1 MEKKE
6 KRSGERILVIYAG
19 IICIIYMAMA
29 VFGERYLYSDG
40 SNYFLNVAS
49 SGNFSIYPIGR
60 ATCDRLM
67 QCLAITGVKC
77 GIDSLKIIGGLF
89 AIGCTFW
96 PSFSFLFSLKVC
108 IEHKRRDL
116 EILLFIIDSM
126 ILFFYGFFC
135 QLESVIGVT
144 NYLCLLLLFLLYD
157 GKEGCW
163 EKIELVYMIAGSLLC
178 YHLNEYYCVWSVV
191 LAAIMLYR
199 VLGKRNRLNKG
210 FAILVIWHLICA
222 YTSYMSIS
230 ARGEVPGLAES
241 LIAIFNRKF
250 FILIIGV
257 LIFYIII
264 SLENFKVP
272 ILIKRSVELI
282 FFIGAAYYTV
292 TRAGAVARMGYDIRF
307 ALFGGGGILGIILF
321 IICRNGDKIIVG
333 KMETLCT
340 LITVLVA
347 FYMLLSGIQ
356 FRKFNTAYYD
366 ICASETT
373 EGFIKEEDNI
383 MRESFYY
390 IDWISPLQSVAVQGI
405 RGKKKIDTIISGSES
420 FIDQYSIETYPNL
433 ERYGINYENT
443 FRIVKNKN

>member
-1 MEKKE
+1 MKKREEKNSE
-6 KRSGERILVIYAG
+6 NILIISAG
-19 IICIIYMAMA
+19 IICTVYMIMA

-40 SNYFLNVAS
+40 ANYFLNVAS
-49 SGNFSIYPIGR
+49 SGNFSIYPLGR
-60 ATCDRLM
+60 TTCDKLM
-67 QCLAITGVKC
+67 QCFAVMGVKC
-77 GIDSLKIIGGLF
+77 GIDSLKIIGSLF
-89 AIGCTFW
+89 AVGCTCW

-108 IEHKRRDL
+108 IEHKRKDL
-116 EILLFIIDSM
+116 EVLIFIIDSM

-157 GKEGCW
+157 GKENCQKRAEW
-163 EKIELVYMIAGSLLC
+163 IYMIAGSLLC

-191 LAAIMLYR
+191 LAVIMLYR
-199 VLGKRNRLNKG
+199 ILGKRNRLSREY
-210 FAILVIWHLICA
+210 AVLAIWHLFCA
-222 YTSYMSIS
+222 YTSYTSIS
-230 ARGEVPGLAES
+230 ARGDIPGLSES

-250 FILIIGV
+250 FILTIGI

-272 ILIKRSVELI
+272 ILIKRAVELA
-282 FFIGAAYYTV
+282 FFVGTVYYVV

-321 IICRNGDKIIVG
+321 IICRRGDKIIIG
-333 KMETLCT
+333 KMKTLCT

-347 FYMLLSGIQ
+347 FYMLLSGTQ
-356 FRKFNTAYYD
+356 FRKFNTTYYD

-373 EGFIKEEDNI
+373 KGFIKEEDNI

-390 IDWISPLQSVAVQGI
+390 IDWISPFQSVAVQGI
-405 RGKKKIDTIISGSES
+405 RGRKKIDTIISGSES
-420 FIDQYSIETYPNL
+420 FIAQYEIKAYPNL
-433 ERYGINYENT
+433 ERYGIYYKDA
-443 FRIVKNKN
+443 F